1 MRRSLEELCHF
12 ILVTLPSMEEQA
24 YVQERKHRL
33 KILRQPL
40 LRKQAEWS
48 CLLSK
53 YKGFMRIV
61 SKRDN
66 RNGKV

>member
-1 MRRSLEELCHF
+1 
-12 ILVTLPSMEEQA
+12 MEEQA
-24 YVQERKHRL
+24 YVQERKRRL

-48 CLLSK
+48 CLSSK
-53 YKGFMRIV
+53 DKGFKRIV

-66 RNGKV
+66 RNREVLGIHLRKKQVPRLP

>member
-1 MRRSLEELCHF
+1 M
-12 ILVTLPSMEEQA
+12 
-24 YVQERKHRL
+24 QERKV

-53 YKGFMRIV
+53 DKGFIRIV
-61 SKRDN
+61 SKRDIRN
-66 RNGKV
+66 RKVLGIHPR